1 MLLLLLLLCLS
12 LFFLWYVSGA
22 SLICFSNLFN
32 KTYHSLLQLSSKLR
46 DLYRISTVWPSFQK
60 KERARIPCD
69 SPRGGFSQVHIPGLK
84 CFTAK
89 PCDTKELLDLLAV
102 FEVKSYW
109 LTYEGCRQKSRES
122 TSHSQRHHIIATCMI
137 HLPLMYFHLHAV
149 YADYERCLW
158 MPLFFFVAAK
168 AQQFQQ
174 SWLGTGKVSEGP
186 LNETAACDAARFLQK
201 VSVSSLGQWWRSRVL
216 PRLCWTSWRS
226 LCPWRV
232 PKGRKVGVF
241 WLLTPFHAL
250 KKEMIT
256 AVQTWLYFHRTQRGG
271 FRRNNFKA
279 AKERITPQ
287 WPPLVCWNPRLF
299 AAHWSWQT
307 CQLKVPAAGRAPVR
321 FQFHQTQ
328 KISKAFVAATPKL
341 WKTLPMQWT
350 QSQSLTQSLYALVF
364 ELLMYYENPRFGNSR
379 SKALKHIN
387 RV

>member
-1 MLLLLLLLCLS
+1 MLCM
-12 LFFLWYVSGA
+12 
-22 SLICFSNLFN
+22 LIM
-32 KTYHSLLQLSSKLR
+32 R
-46 DLYRISTVWPSFQK
+46 D
-60 KERARIPCD
+60 
-69 SPRGGFSQVHIPGLK
+69 
-84 CFTAK
+84 
-89 PCDTKELLDLLAV
+89 V
-102 FEVKSYW
+102 F
-109 LTYEGCRQKSRES
+109 GC
-122 TSHSQRHHIIATCMI
+122 HW
-137 HLPLMYFHLHAV
+137 
-149 YADYERCLW
+149 D
-158 MPLFFFVAAK
+158 FFFVAAK
-168 AQQFQQ
+168 VQQFQQ

-201 VSVSSLGQWWRSRVL
+201 VSVSSLGRCWRSCVL
-216 PRLCWTSWRS
+216 PRLCWTSWRT

-307 CQLKVPAAGRAPVR
+307 CQLKVLAAGRALVR

-328 KISKAFVAATPKL
+328 KISKAFVAATPIVKNTTNAMNTIPITHTIAVCTCIWIFDVL
-341 WKTLPMQWT
+341 WESKVWQFKE
-350 QSQSLTQSLYALVF
+350 QSLEAHQSSWRTSDALTQPFSRH
-364 ELLMYYENPRFGNSR
+364 ELIPSFSWNLTAWLISSHGSAVYL
-379 SKALKHIN
+379 A
-387 RV
+387 

>member
-1 MLLLLLLLCLS
+1 MHDTSAPDAFSPPCCVCWLWKMS
-12 LFFLWYVSGA
+12 LDAIGISFL
-22 SLICFSNLFN
+22 
-32 KTYHSLLQLSSKLR
+32 
-46 DLYRISTVWPSFQK
+46 
-60 KERARIPCD
+60 
-69 SPRGGFSQVHIPGLK
+69 
-84 CFTAK
+84 
-89 PCDTKELLDLLAV
+89 
-102 FEVKSYW
+102 
-109 LTYEGCRQKSRES
+109 
-122 TSHSQRHHIIATCMI
+122 
-137 HLPLMYFHLHAV
+137 
-149 YADYERCLW
+149 
-158 MPLFFFVAAK
+158 VAAK
-168 AQQFQQ
+168 VQQFQQ

-201 VSVSSLGQWWRSRVL
+201 VSVTSLGQWWRSRVL

-250 KKEMIT
+250 KKEIIT

-287 WPPLVCWNPRLF
+287 WPPLVRWNPRLF

-307 CQLKVPAAGRAPVR
+307 CQLKVLAAGRAPVW

-328 KISKAFVAATPKL
+328 KISKVFVAATPKL

-387 RV
+387 RVEGPVTPSPSLFPDMSSSHRLAETLRPGSYPVMAVLFILPSDV